1 MWPVWPLPISFRSGL
16 NWIWT
21 PYQSQQMP
29 GHRSGLV
36 YCRQMRAS
44 RKWTKAALVPSS
56 VTVWERFKACQ
67 TGSQAA
73 PLEPA
78 PYDCG
83 QERQT
88 GSPSHPYLFMFA
100 MSSYSDPS
108 SGMRLQFFCCFILGF
123 FLSTQKQW
131 MDKEKWKGGSGH
143 RKTQLCKK
151 KSCKNV

>member
-1 MWPVWPLPISFRSGL
+1 MWPVWPLPISFCSGL
-16 NWIWT
+16 NRIWM

-56 VTVWERFKACQ
+56 VTVWERLTACQ

-78 PYDCG
+78 PHDCG

-88 GSPSHPYLFMFA
+88 GSSSLPCLFMFA
-100 MSSYSDPS
+100 MFSYFEPS
-108 SGMRLQFFCCFILGF
+108 SGTRMQVSVVS
-123 FLSTQKQW
+123 FLEHTKSMEGQGDVRGRKLMSQEA
-131 MDKEKWKGGSGH
+131 DVQEKFE
-143 RKTQLCKK
+143 
-151 KSCKNV
+151 CKNV